1 MTSEETAN
9 NLSWSGV
16 NVTVSDEWIAEFKIA
31 ADMQQNKAF
40 RNYRVTRVLELAQ
53 RQVDDLEANKDSD
66 EFMQMLS
73 WYIGELYCCQE
84 EGEVVEPP
92 VQTN

>member
-1 MTSEETAN
+1 MTSEEIAN
-9 NLSWSGV
+9 NLSWSGI

-73 WYIGELYCCQE
+73 WYIGELYCWQE

>member
-31 ADMQQNKAF
+31 ADMQQNKAY
-40 RNYRVTRVLELAQ
+40 RNYRVARELELAQ
-53 RQVDDLEANKDSD
+53 LQVDGLESNKDSD

-73 WYIGELYCCQE
+73 WYIGELYCWQV

>member
-40 RNYRVTRVLELAQ
+40 RNYRVARVLELAQ
-53 RQVDDLEANKDSD
+53 RQVDGLESNKDSD

-73 WYIGELYCCQE
+73 WYIGELYCWQV

>member
-1 MTSEETAN
+1 MISEETAN

-73 WYIGELYCCQE
+73 WYIGELYCWQE

>member
-40 RNYRVTRVLELAQ
+40 RNYRVARVLELAQ
-53 RQVDDLEANKDSD
+53 RQVDNLEENKDSD

-73 WYIGELYCCQE
+73 WYIGGLYCWQV
-84 EGEVVEPP
+84 EGEIVEPP

>member
-16 NVTVSDEWIAEFKIA
+16 NVAVSDEWIAEFKIA
-31 ADMQQNKAF
+31 ADMQQSKAF
-40 RNYRVTRVLELAQ
+40 RNYRVARVLELAQ
-53 RQVDDLEANKDSD
+53 RQVDGLESNKDSD

-73 WYIGELYCCQE
+73 WYIGELYCWQV

>member
-53 RQVDDLEANKDSD
+53 RQVDDLEANKDSN

-73 WYIGELYCCQE
+73 WYIGELYCWQE

>member
-73 WYIGELYCCQE
+73 WYIGELYCWQE
-84 EGEVVEPP
+84 DGEVVEPP
-92 VQTN
+92 VQIN

>member
-73 WYIGELYCCQE
+73 WYIGELYCWQE

>member
-73 WYIGELYCCQE
+73 WYIGELYCWQE
-84 EGEVVEPP
+84 EGEIVEPP

>member
-16 NVTVSDEWIAEFKIA
+16 NVTVSDAWVAEFKIA

-40 RNYRVTRVLELAQ
+40 RNYRVARVLELAQ
-53 RQVDDLEANKDSD
+53 RQVDDFEANKDSD

-73 WYIGELYCCQE
+73 WYIGELYCWQE

-92 VQTN
+92 VQIN

>member
-1 MTSEETAN
+1 MTSEEIAN

-53 RQVDDLEANKDSD
+53 SQVDDLEANKDSD

-73 WYIGELYCCQE
+73 WYIGELYCWQV

>member
-40 RNYRVTRVLELAQ
+40 RNYRVARVLELAQ

-73 WYIGELYCCQE
+73 WYIGELYCWQE
-84 EGEVVEPP
+84 EGEAVEPP